1 MNEREKIELAR
12 RIDKG
17 ILLAQTRLIE
27 KAKRDNLTLVVRRNG
42 RVMEIPAGEL
52 QY

>member
-1 MNEREKIELAR
+1 MNEREKVELAR

-52 QY
+52 

>member
-1 MNEREKIELAR
+1 MNERERIEMQR

-27 KAKRDNLTLVVRRNG
+27 RAKHDNLSLVVRRSG
-42 RVMEIPAGEL
+42 VVVEIPAAEL
-52 QY
+52 

>member
-27 KAKRDNLTLVVRRNG
+27 KAKRDNLTLVVLRNG
-42 RVMEIPAGEL
+42 RVMEVPAGEL
-52 QY
+52 

>member
-1 MNEREKIELAR
+1 MNEREKVELAR

-42 RVMEIPAGEL
+42 RVMEIPAGAL
-52 QY
+52 

>member
-27 KAKRDNLTLVVRRNG
+27 KAKRDNLTLVVRRN
-42 RVMEIPAGEL
+42 
-52 QY
+52 